1 MLPVTDS
8 LTQTALALVLEVQ
21 TAETSVTV
29 QTTTRWVTS
38 IWLRVQLPAHLVL
51 VCTLILHL
59 SNSQVVMLLEL
70 LLLQDSAA
78 SRARVSYQQTADYQL
93 SNKLVLKEPVKELEE
108 LAPQQLVTQ
117 LETRLQESALLANSQ
132 ALEHSLEAEEP
143 PEELKTLT

>member
-1 MLPVTDS
+1 
-8 LTQTALALVLEVQ
+8 
-21 TAETSVTV
+21 
-29 QTTTRWVTS
+29 
-38 IWLRVQLPAHLVL
+38 
-51 VCTLILHL
+51 
-59 SNSQVVMLLEL
+59 MLLEL

-132 ALEHSLEAEEP
+132 ALEHSLEVEEP